1 MLESLLSPSWYR
13 VAALRPRVRAHAR
26 FHRHRYRGRLWYV
39 LADAASGRSHRLS
52 EPAYQFVGLMDGRRT
67 THEIW
72 ELACERLGDDGPT
85 QDEAIRLL
93 GLLHAADVLIC
104 DMPPDTVEL
113 LARRERRAERAGWR
127 RLANPLAQRVP
138 LWDPDSF
145 LVWALPFV
153 RPFFTRTGAA
163 LWCLVVGVALLA
175 GAMHAAALAAGATRD
190 LLEPN
195 RLFRMAVAWVAIK
208 ALHEFGHA
216 FAVRAWGGAVHE
228 VGVVFLVFF
237 PVPYVDASAASAIP
251 DKRKRMAVGG
261 AGIAIELFVTALALF
276 CWILLEPGVVRSFCY
291 DLIWVGGV
299 STLVFNGNPLLRYDG
314 YFVLADA
321 IEIPNLDARS
331 RQFLGYLAQRHLL
344 GLADVR
350 TPVSAPGEAPWLV
363 GYGVAAFLY
372 RLAVGLGIALFLA
385 ARFLMLGT
393 VLAVFAVVAQ
403 LVLPLGRLATFV
415 LASPRVAERRLRA
428 VGVSIGLAA
437 LAGVTLGVV
446 PMPSRTLA
454 EGVVWPPEGAEVRAG
469 ADGFVLRL
477 LARPDQTVAPGDPL
491 VLVSDPTLDAEVA
504 VLVARRREMVARY
517 TAERAANPVDA
528 QIASVELASA
538 ESALARVRERAG
550 AALGRSGARGA
561 LVLPAGE
568 NLLGRFVRRGELLG
582 YVVGEAASSVRVA
595 LPHAQ
600 VAQVRDQTRRVEV
613 RLSRG
618 LDRALPAS
626 IARIVPAATEQLPS
640 AALGGAGGGPFAVDP
655 EDSKGTHALEP
666 VFLVDLSLA
675 PGETV
680 PELGGRAHVRFEHEA
695 EPAVVQGWR
704 ALRRLFLK
712 RLGV

>member
-1 MLESLLSPSWYR
+1 VLETLLSPSWYR

-26 FHRHRYRGRLWYV
+26 LHRHRYRDRLWYV
-39 LADAASGRSHRLS
+39 LEDAASGRSHRLS
-52 EPAYQFVGLMDGRRT
+52 DAAYQFVGLMDGQRT

-104 DMPPDTVEL
+104 DMPPDSVEL
-113 LARRERRAERAGWR
+113 LARRQRRAARSGWR

-138 LWDPDSF
+138 LWDPDPL
-145 LVWALPFV
+145 LVRALPFV
-153 RPFFTRTGAA
+153 RPFFTRAGAA
-163 LWCLVVGVALLA
+163 LWCVVVGVALLV
-175 GAMHAAALAAGATRD
+175 GAMHAEALAAGATRD
-190 LLEPN
+190 LLEPD
-195 RLFRMAVAWVAIK
+195 RLLRMALAWVAIK
-208 ALHEFGHA
+208 AFHEFGHA
-216 FAVRAWGGAVHE
+216 FAVRTWGGEVHE

-276 CWILLEPGVVRSFCY
+276 AWVLLEPGGGRSFCY
-291 DLIWVGGV
+291 DVIWIGGV
-299 STLVFNGNPLLRYDG
+299 STLFFNGNPLLRYDG

-331 RQFLGYLAQRHLL
+331 RQYLAYLAQRHLL

-363 GYGVAAFLY
+363 GYGVAAFFY

-385 ARFLMLGT
+385 GRFLILGT
-393 VLAVFAVVAQ
+393 VLAIAAVVAQ
-403 LVLPLGRLATFV
+403 VIVPLGRVAMFV
-415 LASPRVAERRLRA
+415 VASPRVAERRGRA

-437 LAGVTLGVV
+437 LSAVVLGVV
-446 PMPSRTLA
+446 PLPSRTLA

-469 ADGFVLRL
+469 ADGFVVRL

-504 VLVARRREMVARY
+504 LLAARRREMLARY
-517 TAERAANPVDA
+517 TAERVANPVDA

-538 ESALARVRERAG
+538 DSALTRARERSG
-550 AALGRSGARGA
+550 AALVRSGARGA

-568 NLLGRFVRRGELLG
+568 SLVGRFVRRGELLG
-582 YVVGEAASSVRVA
+582 YVVGDATSSVRVA
-595 LPHAQ
+595 LPHAH
-600 VAQVRDQTRRVEV
+600 VAQVRDRTRGVEV

-626 IARIVPAATEQLPS
+626 IARIVPAATERLPS

-655 EDSKGTHALEP
+655 EDAEGTKALDP
-666 VFLVDLSLA
+666 VFLVDVDLE
-675 PGETV
+675 PGEAV

-712 RLGV
+712 QIGV